1 MVHRLLHA
9 GAVVASGAYLAIS
22 FSTILHRH
30 KAENSYRLSVESKLL
45 ADSLAL
51 RRDDACMWEGSW

>member
-1 MVHRLLHA
+1 VA
-9 GAVVASGAYLAIS
+9 ASGAYLAIS

-45 ADSLAL
+45 AALLAL
-51 RRDDACMWEGSW
+51 RREDACMWEGSW